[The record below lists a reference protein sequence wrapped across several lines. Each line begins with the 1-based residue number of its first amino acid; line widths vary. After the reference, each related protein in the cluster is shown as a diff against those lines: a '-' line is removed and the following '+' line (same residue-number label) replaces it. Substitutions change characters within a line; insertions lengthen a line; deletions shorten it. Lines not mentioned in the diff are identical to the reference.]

1 MRDPA
6 LERAFAERQSW
17 AYEAAYRRFGTRM
30 YAAALRILRDRGG
43 AQDCVHEVMLH
54 LWRRGDAY
62 QDARGSLEA
71 FLVTCSRNSALGRL
85 RRSERHDEIERR
97 AGLEVVTEDEL
108 IEDPIERDRVA
119 RAVAALT
126 PAQAKTIELAYYGGF
141 THAEIAR
148 DLGEPIGTVKS
159 RIAAALRALRHSL
172 VEASDG

>member
-1 MRDPA
+1 LRDPA

-17 AYEAAYRRFGTRM
+17 AYEAAYRRFGSRM
-30 YAAALRILRDRGG
+30 YTSALRILHDRDA

-85 RRSERHDEIERR
+85 RSAQRNSEIARR
-97 AGLEVVTEDEL
+97 AGLDVPTDE
-108 IEDPIERDRVA
+108 IPADPIERDRIA
-119 RAVAALT
+119 RAVAALS
-126 PAQAKTIELAYYGGF
+126 PAQAKTIGLAYYGGL
-141 THAEIAR
+141 THAEIAH

-159 RIAAALRALRHSL
+159 RIAAALRALRQSL